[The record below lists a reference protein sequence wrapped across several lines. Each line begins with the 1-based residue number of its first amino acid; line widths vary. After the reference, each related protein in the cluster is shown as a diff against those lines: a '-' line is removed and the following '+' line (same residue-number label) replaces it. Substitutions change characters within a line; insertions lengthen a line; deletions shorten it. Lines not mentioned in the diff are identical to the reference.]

1 MASNVNTVHTTQND
15 CPYILSS
22 VTTEPFPDLCE
33 RSVTELRK
41 LQLEDDTVGLL
52 LKAVEDQ
59 QHPPSSVS
67 QGKSRKFQLLLQQW
81 NQLYVNGGF
90 LFRRYEDCQGNE
102 QYAQLVL
109 PESLT
114 AKVLNSLHSGVAGG
128 HLGEENTF
136 RAIARKVLL
145 ARPYRGCPQM
155 VSTMPTMCTEE
166 NPGPQEQSKTNQY

>member
-81 NQLYVNGGF
+81 NQFYVNGGL

-102 QYAQLVL
+102 QYIQLVL

-114 AKVLNSLHSGVAGG
+114 ADVLNSLHSGVAGG
-128 HLGEENTF
+128 HLGEE
-136 RAIARKVLL
+136 
-145 ARPYRGCPQM
+145 
-155 VSTMPTMCTEE
+155 
-166 NPGPQEQSKTNQY
+166 KTLE